1 MKMEGGGTMRDKE
14 PGKAP
19 DKKRK
24 KRIAFMIAAAFIVA
38 AGAVSGYLYWRST
51 LTTETPQTPFPPR
64 DGENVVSATGT
75 TSTGLIE
82 KEIALDFLDADLIVE
97 DVYVS
102 STDEVES
109 GTAVL
114 SLTDNSYK
122 EAYRELERALMEAE
136 LAYRQGKIDY
146 ENKKLEAENEQKR
159 SQIAS
164 DFAQIV
170 YDDTLME
177 AQIVVQRTEQEVKD
191 AQEIVD
197 EYIDGIENDAYR
209 EEYEVDEKKAAY
221 ERNVA
226 LFFEKLDDYGYEL
239 DDDDDDDPNTY
250 NIVQKGSTGSTGAA
264 GSSGSGD
271 SSTSQ
276 SGDGESTVLAMLKAE
291 YQENKEEY
299 DDAVKDYEAALAQAK
314 AGLAQAQDTLELK
327 QLALEEAQ
335 MDYEKKKAVADADYE
350 KAVLGGQ
357 KAQTVY
363 QTTIK
368 RQEEALEVL
377 SDALEDARDNMESF
391 EEIFP
396 DGCAYTEGAGTI
408 LMIRAIKGME
418 LEKEGILF
426 AYSDASV
433 MNVNTSVDQSVISQ
447 IQVGEEAAIVMEDYD
462 TCTGIVKS
470 INPISES
477 TSRSSVTYN
486 VVLEIQGDISELS
499 ANVTANVY
507 FGMDA
512 QAYEERRNE
521 NKENWEKRQDM
532 DGGDMPAPPADGGGV
547 HGMPEAGRE

>member
-1 MKMEGGGTMRDKE
+1 MESGGAMRDKE
-14 PGKAP
+14 SVKAP

-24 KRIAFMIAAAFIVA
+24 KRIALMVAAAVIVA

-102 STDEVES
+102 SADEVES

-114 SLTDNSYK
+114 RLTDNSYK

-136 LAYRQGKIDY
+136 LAYRQGEIDY

-177 AQIVVQRTEQEVKD
+177 AQIAVQRIEQEVVG

-396 DGCAYTEGAGTI
+396 DGCAYTEGAGTV
-408 LMIRAIKGME
+408 LMIRAMKGME

-433 MNVNTSVDQSVISQ
+433 MNVNASVDQSVISQ

-486 VVLEIQGDISELS
+486 VVLEIQGDIPELS

-521 NKENWEKRQDM
+521 NKENREKRQNM
-532 DGGDMPAPPADGGGV
+532 DGGDMPAPPADGSGV

>member
-1 MKMEGGGTMRDKE
+1 MESGGVMRDKE
-14 PGKAP
+14 SVKAP

-24 KRIAFMIAAAFIVA
+24 KRIALMVAAAIIVA

-102 STDEVES
+102 SADEVES

-114 SLTDNSYK
+114 RLTDNSYK

-136 LAYRQGKIDY
+136 LAYRQGEIDY
-146 ENKKLEAENEQKR
+146 ENKKLEAENEQKH

-177 AQIVVQRTEQEVKD
+177 AQIVVQRTEQEVVD

-276 SGDGESTVLAMLKAE
+276 SGEGESTVLAMLKAE

-396 DGCAYTEGAGTI
+396 DGCAYTEGAGTV
-408 LMIRAIKGME
+408 LMIRAMKGME

-433 MNVNTSVDQSVISQ
+433 MNVNASVDQSVISQ

-521 NKENWEKRQDM
+521 NKENREKRQNM
-532 DGGDMPAPPADGGGV
+532 DGGDMPAPPADGSGV

>member
-1 MKMEGGGTMRDKE
+1 MESGGVMRGKE
-14 PGKAP
+14 SVKAP

-24 KRIAFMIAAAFIVA
+24 KRIALMVAAAIIVA

-114 SLTDNSYK
+114 RLTDNSYK

-136 LAYRQGKIDY
+136 LAYRQGEIDY
-146 ENKKLEAENEQKR
+146 ENKKLEAENEQKH

-177 AQIVVQRTEQEVKD
+177 AQIAVQRTEQEVVD

-276 SGDGESTVLAMLKAE
+276 SGEGESTVLAMLKAE

-396 DGCAYTEGAGTI
+396 DGCAYTEGAGTV
-408 LMIRAIKGME
+408 LMIRAMKGME

-433 MNVNTSVDQSVISQ
+433 MNVNASVDQSVISQ

-521 NKENWEKRQDM
+521 NKENREKRQNM
-532 DGGDMPAPPADGGGV
+532 DGGDMPAPPADGSGV

>member
-1 MKMEGGGTMRDKE
+1 MESGGVMRDKE
-14 PGKAP
+14 SVKAP

-24 KRIAFMIAAAFIVA
+24 KRIALMVAAAVIVA

-102 STDEVES
+102 SADEVES

-114 SLTDNSYK
+114 RLTDNSYK

-136 LAYRQGKIDY
+136 LAYRQGEIDY

-177 AQIVVQRTEQEVKD
+177 AQIAVQRTEQEVVD

-209 EEYEVDEKKAAY
+209 EEYEVDEKKATY

-271 SSTSQ
+271 SSASQ

-396 DGCAYTEGAGTI
+396 DGCAYTEGAGTV
-408 LMIRAIKGME
+408 LMIRAMKGME

-433 MNVNTSVDQSVISQ
+433 MNVNASVDQSVISQ

-486 VVLEIQGDISELS
+486 VVLEIQGDIPELS

-521 NKENWEKRQDM
+521 NKENREKRQNM
-532 DGGDMPAPPADGGGV
+532 DGGDMPAPPADGSGV

>member
-1 MKMEGGGTMRDKE
+1 MESGGVMRDKE
-14 PGKAP
+14 SVKAP

-24 KRIAFMIAAAFIVA
+24 KRIALMVAAAIIVA

-102 STDEVES
+102 SADEVES

-114 SLTDNSYK
+114 RLTDNSYK

-136 LAYRQGKIDY
+136 LAYRQGEIDY

-177 AQIVVQRTEQEVKD
+177 AQIAVQRTEQEVVD
-191 AQEIVD
+191 VQEIVD

-396 DGCAYTEGAGTI
+396 DGCAYTEGAGTV
-408 LMIRAIKGME
+408 LMIRAMKGME

-426 AYSDASV
+426 VYSDASV
-433 MNVNTSVDQSVISQ
+433 MNVNASVDQSVISQ

-521 NKENWEKRQDM
+521 NKENREKRQNM
-532 DGGDMPAPPADGGGV
+532 DGGDMPAPPADGSGV

>member
-1 MKMEGGGTMRDKE
+1 MRDKE
-14 PGKAP
+14 SVKAP

-24 KRIAFMIAAAFIVA
+24 KRIALMVAAAIIVA

-102 STDEVES
+102 SADEVES

-114 SLTDNSYK
+114 RLTDNSYK

-136 LAYRQGKIDY
+136 LAYRQGEIDY
-146 ENKKLEAENEQKR
+146 ENKKLEAENEQKH

-177 AQIVVQRTEQEVKD
+177 AQIVVQRTEQEVVD
-191 AQEIVD
+191 VQEIVD

-276 SGDGESTVLAMLKAE
+276 SGEGESTVLAMLKAE

-396 DGCAYTEGAGTI
+396 DGCAYTEGAGTV
-408 LMIRAIKGME
+408 LMIRAMKGME

-433 MNVNTSVDQSVISQ
+433 MNVNASVDQSVISQ

-521 NKENWEKRQDM
+521 NKENREKRQNM
-532 DGGDMPAPPADGGGV
+532 DGGDMPAPPADGSGV

>member
-1 MKMEGGGTMRDKE
+1 MESGGAMRDKE
-14 PGKAP
+14 SVKAP

-24 KRIAFMIAAAFIVA
+24 KRIALMVAAAVIVA

-102 STDEVES
+102 SADEVES

-114 SLTDNSYK
+114 RLTDNSYK

-136 LAYRQGKIDY
+136 LAYRQGEIDY
-146 ENKKLEAENEQKR
+146 ENKKLEAENEQKH

-177 AQIVVQRTEQEVKD
+177 AQIAVQRTEQEVVD

-276 SGDGESTVLAMLKAE
+276 SGEGESTVLAMLKAE

-396 DGCAYTEGAGTI
+396 DGCAYTEGAGTV
-408 LMIRAIKGME
+408 LMIRAMKGME

-433 MNVNTSVDQSVISQ
+433 MNVNASVDQSVISQ

-521 NKENWEKRQDM
+521 NKENREKRQNM
-532 DGGDMPAPPADGGGV
+532 DGGDMPAPPADGSGV

>member
-1 MKMEGGGTMRDKE
+1 MESGGVMRDKE
-14 PGKAP
+14 SVKAP

-24 KRIAFMIAAAFIVA
+24 KRIALMVAAAVIVA

-102 STDEVES
+102 SADEVES

-114 SLTDNSYK
+114 RLTDNSYK

-136 LAYRQGKIDY
+136 LAYRQGEIDY

-177 AQIVVQRTEQEVKD
+177 AQIAVQRTEQEVVD

-396 DGCAYTEGAGTI
+396 DGCAYTEGAGTV
-408 LMIRAIKGME
+408 LMIRAMKGME

-433 MNVNTSVDQSVISQ
+433 MNVNASVDQSVISQ

-486 VVLEIQGDISELS
+486 VVLEIQGDIPELS

-521 NKENWEKRQDM
+521 NKENREKRQNM
-532 DGGDMPAPPADGGGV
+532 DGGDMPAPPADGSGV

>member
-1 MKMEGGGTMRDKE
+1 MRDKE
-14 PGKAP
+14 SVKAP

-24 KRIAFMIAAAFIVA
+24 KRIALMVAVAIIVA

-102 STDEVES
+102 SADEVES

-114 SLTDNSYK
+114 RLTDNSYK

-136 LAYRQGKIDY
+136 LAYRQGEIDY
-146 ENKKLEAENEQKR
+146 ENKKLEAENEQKH

-177 AQIVVQRTEQEVKD
+177 AQIAVQRTEQEVVD

-276 SGDGESTVLAMLKAE
+276 SGEGESTVLAMLKAE

-396 DGCAYTEGAGTI
+396 DGCAYTEGAGTV
-408 LMIRAIKGME
+408 LMIRAMKGME

-433 MNVNTSVDQSVISQ
+433 MNVNASVDQSVISQ

-521 NKENWEKRQDM
+521 NKENREKRQNM
-532 DGGDMPAPPADGGGV
+532 DGGDMPAPPADGSGV

>member
-1 MKMEGGGTMRDKE
+1 MESGGAMRDKE
-14 PGKAP
+14 SVKAP

-24 KRIAFMIAAAFIVA
+24 KRIALMVAAAIIVA

-102 STDEVES
+102 SADEVES

-114 SLTDNSYK
+114 RLTDNSYK

-136 LAYRQGKIDY
+136 LAYRQGEIDY

-177 AQIVVQRTEQEVKD
+177 AQIVVQRTEQEVVD

-327 QLALEEAQ
+327 QLALEQAQ

-396 DGCAYTEGAGTI
+396 DGCAYTEGAGTV
-408 LMIRAIKGME
+408 LMIRAMKGME

-433 MNVNTSVDQSVISQ
+433 MNVNASVDQSVISQ

-521 NKENWEKRQDM
+521 NKENREKRQNM
-532 DGGDMPAPPADGGGV
+532 DGGDMPAPPADGSGV

>member
-1 MKMEGGGTMRDKE
+1 MKDKE
-14 PGKAP
+14 AGKVP
-19 DKKRK
+19 EDKKKRK
-24 KRIAFMIAAAFIVA
+24 RIILVIAAVLVLS
-38 AGAVSGYLYWRST
+38 AGAASGYLYWRST
-51 LTTETPQTPFPPR
+51 LQPEAPQTPFPPR
-64 DGENVVSATGT
+64 DSENVVSATGT

-102 STDEVES
+102 SADEVES

-114 SLTDNSYK
+114 RLTDNSYK

-136 LAYRQGKIDY
+136 LAYRQGKLDY
-146 ENKKLEAENEQKR
+146 ENEKLEAENEQKR
-159 SQIAS
+159 SRIAA

-170 YDDTLME
+170 YDDTLLE
-177 AQIVVQRTEQEVKD
+177 AQIAVQKAEQEVAD

-197 EYIDGIENDAYR
+197 EYTDGIENDGYR

-221 ERNVA
+221 EKNVA

-250 NIVQKGSTGSTGAA
+250 NIVQKGSTGSTGTA
-264 GSSGSGD
+264 GSTG
-271 SSTSQ
+271 SSTTQ
-276 SGDGESTVLAMLKAE
+276 SGDGEATVLAMLKEE

-314 AGLAQAQDTLELK
+314 AGIAQAQDTLQLK
-327 QLALEEAQ
+327 QLALEQAQ
-335 MDYEKKKAVADADYE
+335 IDYEKKKAVADADYE

-363 QTTIK
+363 QTTLK

-377 SDALEDARDNMESF
+377 SDALEDAKDNMESF
-391 EEIFP
+391 EEVFP

-408 LMIRAIKGME
+408 LMIRAMKGME

-433 MNVNTSVDQSVISQ
+433 MDVNASVDQSVISQ
-447 IQVGEEAAIVMEDYD
+447 IEVGEEAAIVMEDYD

-486 VVLEIQGDISELS
+486 VVVEIQGDISELS
-499 ANVTANVY
+499 ANVTANVF

-521 NKENWEKRQDM
+521 NKENREKRQYM

>member
-1 MKMEGGGTMRDKE
+1 MRDKE
-14 PGKAP
+14 SVKAP

-24 KRIAFMIAAAFIVA
+24 KRIALMVAAAVIVA

-102 STDEVES
+102 SADEVES

-114 SLTDNSYK
+114 RLTDNSYK

-136 LAYRQGKIDY
+136 LAYRQGEIDY

-177 AQIVVQRTEQEVKD
+177 AQIAVQRTEQEVVD

-408 LMIRAIKGME
+408 LMIRAMKGME

-433 MNVNTSVDQSVISQ
+433 MNVNASVDQSVISQ

-486 VVLEIQGDISELS
+486 VVLEIQGDIPELS

-521 NKENWEKRQDM
+521 NKENREKRQNM
-532 DGGDMPAPPADGGGV
+532 DGGDMPAPPADGSGV

>member
-1 MKMEGGGTMRDKE
+1 MRDKE
-14 PGKAP
+14 SVKAP

-24 KRIAFMIAAAFIVA
+24 KRIALMVAAAVIVA

-51 LTTETPQTPFPPR
+51 LTTETPQTPVPPR

-102 STDEVES
+102 SADEVES

-114 SLTDNSYK
+114 RLTDNSYK

-136 LAYRQGKIDY
+136 LAYRQGEIDY

-177 AQIVVQRTEQEVKD
+177 AQIAVQRTEQEVVD

-250 NIVQKGSTGSTGAA
+250 NIVQKGSTDSTGAA

-391 EEIFP
+391 EEIFL
-396 DGCAYTEGAGTI
+396 DGCAYTEGAGTV
-408 LMIRAIKGME
+408 LMIRAMKGME

-426 AYSDASV
+426 VYSDASV
-433 MNVNTSVDQSVISQ
+433 MNVNASVDQSVISQ

-521 NKENWEKRQDM
+521 NKENREKRQNM
-532 DGGDMPAPPADGGGV
+532 DGGDMPAPPADGSGV

>member
-1 MKMEGGGTMRDKE
+1 MESGGVMRDKE
-14 PGKAP
+14 SVKAP

-24 KRIAFMIAAAFIVA
+24 KRIALMVAAAIIVA

-102 STDEVES
+102 SADEVES

-114 SLTDNSYK
+114 RLTDNSYK

-136 LAYRQGKIDY
+136 LAYRQGEIDY
-146 ENKKLEAENEQKR
+146 ENKKLEAENEQKH

-177 AQIVVQRTEQEVKD
+177 AQIAVQRTEQEVVD

-276 SGDGESTVLAMLKAE
+276 SGEGESTVLAMLKAE

-396 DGCAYTEGAGTI
+396 DGCAYTEGAGTV
-408 LMIRAIKGME
+408 LMIRAMKGME

-433 MNVNTSVDQSVISQ
+433 MNVNASVDQSVISQ

-521 NKENWEKRQDM
+521 NKENREKRQNM
-532 DGGDMPAPPADGGGV
+532 DGGDMPAPPADGSGV

>member
-1 MKMEGGGTMRDKE
+1 MV
-14 PGKAP
+14 
-19 DKKRK
+19 
-24 KRIAFMIAAAFIVA
+24 AAAVIVA

-102 STDEVES
+102 SADEVES

-114 SLTDNSYK
+114 RLTDNSYK

-136 LAYRQGKIDY
+136 LAYRQGEIDY

-177 AQIVVQRTEQEVKD
+177 AQIVVQRTEQEVVD

-250 NIVQKGSTGSTGAA
+250 NIVKKEDSGNN
-264 GSSGSGD
+264 SSSPGSGG
-271 SSTSQ
+271 TSQ

-396 DGCAYTEGAGTI
+396 DGCAYTEGAGTV
-408 LMIRAIKGME
+408 LMIRAMKGME

-433 MNVNTSVDQSVISQ
+433 MNVNASVDQSVISQ

-486 VVLEIQGDISELS
+486 VVLEIQGDIPELS

-521 NKENWEKRQDM
+521 NKENREKRQNM
-532 DGGDMPAPPADGGGV
+532 DGGDMPAPPADGSGV

>member
-1 MKMEGGGTMRDKE
+1 MRDKE
-14 PGKAP
+14 SVKAP

-24 KRIAFMIAAAFIVA
+24 KRIALMVAAAIIVA

-102 STDEVES
+102 SADEVES

-114 SLTDNSYK
+114 RLTDNSYK

-136 LAYRQGKIDY
+136 LAYRQGEIDY
-146 ENKKLEAENEQKR
+146 ENKKLEAENEQKH

-177 AQIVVQRTEQEVKD
+177 AQIAVQRTEQEVVD

-276 SGDGESTVLAMLKAE
+276 SGEGESTVLAMLKAE

-350 KAVLGGQ
+350 KAVLCGQ

-396 DGCAYTEGAGTI
+396 DGCAYTEGAGTV
-408 LMIRAIKGME
+408 LMIRAMKGME

-433 MNVNTSVDQSVISQ
+433 MNVNASVDQSVISQ

-521 NKENWEKRQDM
+521 NKENREKRQNM
-532 DGGDMPAPPADGGGV
+532 DGGDMPAPPADGSGV

>member
-1 MKMEGGGTMRDKE
+1 MESGGVMRGKE
-14 PGKAP
+14 SVKAP

-24 KRIAFMIAAAFIVA
+24 KRIALMVAAAIIVA

-102 STDEVES
+102 SADEVES

-114 SLTDNSYK
+114 RLTDNSYK

-136 LAYRQGKIDY
+136 LAYRQGEIDY
-146 ENKKLEAENEQKR
+146 ENKKLEAENEQKH

-177 AQIVVQRTEQEVKD
+177 AQIAVQRTEQEVVD

-276 SGDGESTVLAMLKAE
+276 SGEGESTVLAMLKAE

-357 KAQTVY
+357 RAQTVY

-396 DGCAYTEGAGTI
+396 DGCAYTEGAGTV
-408 LMIRAIKGME
+408 LMIRAMKGME

-433 MNVNTSVDQSVISQ
+433 MNVNASVDQSVISQ

-521 NKENWEKRQDM
+521 NKENREKRQNM
-532 DGGDMPAPPADGGGV
+532 DGGDMPAPPADGSGV

>member
-1 MKMEGGGTMRDKE
+1 MESGGVMRDKE
-14 PGKAP
+14 SVKAP

-24 KRIAFMIAAAFIVA
+24 KRIALMVAVAIIVA

-102 STDEVES
+102 SADEVES

-114 SLTDNSYK
+114 RLTDNSYK

-136 LAYRQGKIDY
+136 LAYRQGEIDY
-146 ENKKLEAENEQKR
+146 ENKKLEAENEQKH

-177 AQIVVQRTEQEVKD
+177 AQIAVQRTEQEVVD

-276 SGDGESTVLAMLKAE
+276 SGEGESTVLAMLKAE

-396 DGCAYTEGAGTI
+396 DGCAYTEGAGTV
-408 LMIRAIKGME
+408 LMIRAMKGME

-433 MNVNTSVDQSVISQ
+433 MNVNASVDQSVISQ

-521 NKENWEKRQDM
+521 NKENREKRQNM
-532 DGGDMPAPPADGGGV
+532 DGGDMPAPPADGSGV

>member
-1 MKMEGGGTMRDKE
+1 MRDKE
-14 PGKAP
+14 SVKAP

-24 KRIAFMIAAAFIVA
+24 KRIALMVAAAVIVA

-51 LTTETPQTPFPPR
+51 LKTETPQTPFPPR

-102 STDEVES
+102 SADEVES

-114 SLTDNSYK
+114 RLTDNSYK

-136 LAYRQGKIDY
+136 LAYRQGEIDY

-177 AQIVVQRTEQEVKD
+177 EQIAVQRTEQEVVD

-396 DGCAYTEGAGTI
+396 DGCAYTEGAGTV
-408 LMIRAIKGME
+408 LMIRAMKGME

-433 MNVNTSVDQSVISQ
+433 MNVNASVDQSVISQ

-521 NKENWEKRQDM
+521 NKENREKRQNM
-532 DGGDMPAPPADGGGV
+532 DGGDMPAPPADGSGV

>member
-1 MKMEGGGTMRDKE
+1 MESGGAMRDKE
-14 PGKAP
+14 SVKAP

-24 KRIAFMIAAAFIVA
+24 KRIALMVAAAVIVA

-82 KEIALDFLDADLIVE
+82 KDIALDFLDADLIVE

-102 STDEVES
+102 SADEVES

-114 SLTDNSYK
+114 RLTDNSYK

-136 LAYRQGKIDY
+136 LAYRQGEIDY

-177 AQIVVQRTEQEVKD
+177 AQIAVQRIEQEVVG

-396 DGCAYTEGAGTI
+396 DGCAYTEGAGTV
-408 LMIRAIKGME
+408 LMIRAMKGME

-433 MNVNTSVDQSVISQ
+433 MNVNASVDQSVISQ

-486 VVLEIQGDISELS
+486 VVLEIQGDIPELS

-521 NKENWEKRQDM
+521 NKENREKRQNM
-532 DGGDMPAPPADGGGV
+532 DGGDMPAPPADGSGV

>member
-1 MKMEGGGTMRDKE
+1 MRDKE
-14 PGKAP
+14 SVKAP

-24 KRIAFMIAAAFIVA
+24 KRIALMVAAAIIVA

-102 STDEVES
+102 SADEVES

-114 SLTDNSYK
+114 RLTDNSYK

-136 LAYRQGKIDY
+136 LAYRQGEIDY
-146 ENKKLEAENEQKR
+146 ENKKLEAENEQKH

-177 AQIVVQRTEQEVKD
+177 AQIAVQRTEQEVVD

-276 SGDGESTVLAMLKAE
+276 SGEGESTVLAMLKAE

-396 DGCAYTEGAGTI
+396 DGCAYTEGAGTV
-408 LMIRAIKGME
+408 LMIRAMKGME

-433 MNVNTSVDQSVISQ
+433 MNVNASVDQSVISQ

-521 NKENWEKRQDM
+521 NKENREKRQNM
-532 DGGDMPAPPADGGGV
+532 DGGDMPAPPADGSGV

>member
-1 MKMEGGGTMRDKE
+1 MRDKE
-14 PGKAP
+14 SGKKP
-19 DKKRK
+19 DRKKRK
-24 KRIAFMIAAAFIVA
+24 RIILVIAAVLVLA
-38 AGAVSGYLYWRST
+38 AGAVSGYLYWKST
-51 LTTETPQTPFPPR
+51 LTPETPQTPFPPR
-64 DGENVVSATGT
+64 DGENVVSAAGT

-102 STDEVES
+102 SADEVEN

-114 SLTDNSYK
+114 RLTDNSYR

-146 ENKKLEAENEQKR
+146 ENAKLEAENEQKR
-159 SQIAS
+159 SQISS

-170 YDDTLME
+170 YDDTLLE
-177 AQIVVQRTEQEVKD
+177 AQITVQKAEQEVKD

-197 EYIDGIENDAYR
+197 EYTDGIENDGYR

-221 ERNVA
+221 EKNVA

-250 NIVQKGSTGSTGAA
+250 NIVQKGSSGSTGTS
-264 GSSGSGD
+264 GSSG
-271 SSTSQ
+271 TSQ
-276 SGDGESTVLAMLKAE
+276 SGDGEATVLAMLKEE
-291 YQENKEEY
+291 YQENKDEY

-314 AGLAQAQDTLELK
+314 AGIAQAQDTLELK
-327 QLALEEAQ
+327 QLALEQAQ
-335 MDYEKKKAVADADYE
+335 IDYEKKKAVADADYE

-363 QTTIK
+363 QTTLK

-396 DGCAYTEGAGTI
+396 DGSAYTESAGTI
-408 LMIRAIKGME
+408 LMIRAMKGME

-433 MNVNTSVDQSVISQ
+433 MNVTASVDQSVISQ

-486 VVLEIQGDISELS
+486 VVLEIRGDISELS
-499 ANVTANVY
+499 ANVTANVF

-521 NKENWEKRQDM
+521 NKENREKRQDM
-532 DGGDMPAPPADGGGV
+532 DGGGMSDSPARSGGV
-547 HGMPEAGRE
+547 HGVPEAGRE

>member
-1 MKMEGGGTMRDKE
+1 MRDKE
-14 PGKAP
+14 SVKAP

-24 KRIAFMIAAAFIVA
+24 KRIALMVAAAVIVA

-82 KEIALDFLDADLIVE
+82 KDIALDFLDADLIVE

-102 STDEVES
+102 SADEVES

-114 SLTDNSYK
+114 RLTDNSYK

-136 LAYRQGKIDY
+136 LAYRQGEIDY

-177 AQIVVQRTEQEVKD
+177 AQIVVQRTEQEVVD

-396 DGCAYTEGAGTI
+396 DGCAYTEGAGTV
-408 LMIRAIKGME
+408 LMIRAMKGME

-433 MNVNTSVDQSVISQ
+433 MNVNASVDQSVISQ

-521 NKENWEKRQDM
+521 NKENREKRQNM
-532 DGGDMPAPPADGGGV
+532 DGGDMPAPPADGSGV

>member
-1 MKMEGGGTMRDKE
+1 MESGGVMRDKE
-14 PGKAP
+14 SVKAP

-24 KRIAFMIAAAFIVA
+24 KRIALMVAAAIIVA

-102 STDEVES
+102 SADEVES

-114 SLTDNSYK
+114 RLTDNSYK

-136 LAYRQGKIDY
+136 LAYRQGEIDY

-177 AQIVVQRTEQEVKD
+177 AQIAVQRTEQEVVD

-396 DGCAYTEGAGTI
+396 DGCAYTEGAGTV
-408 LMIRAIKGME
+408 LMIRAMKGME

-433 MNVNTSVDQSVISQ
+433 MNVNASVDQSVISQ

-486 VVLEIQGDISELS
+486 VVLEIQGDIPELS

-521 NKENWEKRQDM
+521 NKENREKRQNM
-532 DGGDMPAPPADGGGV
+532 DGGDMPAPPADGSGV

>member
-1 MKMEGGGTMRDKE
+1 MRGKE
-14 PGKAP
+14 SVKAP

-24 KRIAFMIAAAFIVA
+24 KRIALMVAAAIIVA

-51 LTTETPQTPFPPR
+51 LTTETPQTPFLPR

-102 STDEVES
+102 SADEVES

-114 SLTDNSYK
+114 RLTDNSYK

-136 LAYRQGKIDY
+136 LAYRQGEIDY
-146 ENKKLEAENEQKR
+146 ENKKLEAENEQKH

-177 AQIVVQRTEQEVKD
+177 AQIAVQRTEQEVVD

-276 SGDGESTVLAMLKAE
+276 SGEGESTVLAMLKAE

-396 DGCAYTEGAGTI
+396 DGCAYTEGAGTV
-408 LMIRAIKGME
+408 LMIRAMKGME

-433 MNVNTSVDQSVISQ
+433 MNVNASVDQSVISQ

-521 NKENWEKRQDM
+521 NKENREKRQNM
-532 DGGDMPAPPADGGGV
+532 DGGDMPAPPADGSGV

>member
-1 MKMEGGGTMRDKE
+1 MESGGVMRDKE
-14 PGKAP
+14 SVKAP

-24 KRIAFMIAAAFIVA
+24 KRIALMVAAAIIVA

-102 STDEVES
+102 SADEVES

-114 SLTDNSYK
+114 RLTDNSYK

-136 LAYRQGKIDY
+136 LAYRQGEIDY
-146 ENKKLEAENEQKR
+146 ENKKLEAENEQKH

-177 AQIVVQRTEQEVKD
+177 AQIAVQRTEQEVVD

-327 QLALEEAQ
+327 QLALEQAQ

-396 DGCAYTEGAGTI
+396 DGCAYTEGAGTV
-408 LMIRAIKGME
+408 LMIRAMKGME

-426 AYSDASV
+426 VYSDASV
-433 MNVNTSVDQSVISQ
+433 MNVNASVDQSVISQ

-486 VVLEIQGDISELS
+486 VVLEIQGDIPELS

-521 NKENWEKRQDM
+521 NKENREKRQNM
-532 DGGDMPAPPADGGGV
+532 DGGDMPAPPADGSGV
-547 HGMPEAGRE
+547 HGMPGAGRE

>member
-1 MKMEGGGTMRDKE
+1 MESGGAMRDKE
-14 PGKAP
+14 SVKAP

-24 KRIAFMIAAAFIVA
+24 KRIALMVAAAVIVA

-102 STDEVES
+102 SADEVES

-114 SLTDNSYK
+114 RLTDNSYK
-122 EAYRELERALMEAE
+122 EAYRKLERALMEAE
-136 LAYRQGKIDY
+136 LAYRQGEIDY

-177 AQIVVQRTEQEVKD
+177 AQIAVQRIEQEVVG

-396 DGCAYTEGAGTI
+396 DGCAYTEGAGTV
-408 LMIRAIKGME
+408 LMIRAMKGME

-433 MNVNTSVDQSVISQ
+433 MNVNASVDQSVISQ

-486 VVLEIQGDISELS
+486 VVLEIQGDIPELS

-521 NKENWEKRQDM
+521 NKENREKRQNM
-532 DGGDMPAPPADGGGV
+532 DGGDMPAPPADGSGV

>member
-1 MKMEGGGTMRDKE
+1 MRDKE
-14 PGKAP
+14 SVKAP

-24 KRIAFMIAAAFIVA
+24 KRIALMVAAAVIVA

-102 STDEVES
+102 SADEVES

-114 SLTDNSYK
+114 RLTDNSYK

-136 LAYRQGKIDY
+136 LAYRQGEIDY

-177 AQIVVQRTEQEVKD
+177 AQIVVQRTEQEVVD

-396 DGCAYTEGAGTI
+396 DGCAYTEGAGTV
-408 LMIRAIKGME
+408 LMIRAMKGME

-433 MNVNTSVDQSVISQ
+433 MNVNASVDQSVISQ

-486 VVLEIQGDISELS
+486 VVLEIQGDIPELS

-521 NKENWEKRQDM
+521 NKENREKRQNM
-532 DGGDMPAPPADGGGV
+532 DGGDMSAPPADGSGV